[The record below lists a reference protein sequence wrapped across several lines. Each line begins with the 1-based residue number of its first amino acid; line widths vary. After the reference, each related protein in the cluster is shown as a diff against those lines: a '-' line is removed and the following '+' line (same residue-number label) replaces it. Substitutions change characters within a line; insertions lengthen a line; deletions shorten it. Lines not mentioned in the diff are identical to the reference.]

1 LTPAHRHRQSS
12 RKGGTERPHFRSI
25 LSFVYRNRFAVA
37 SQIQR
42 RFTSVL
48 RSDRTTRRH
57 LEEMEALG
65 LLGVAPARGVGPLFP
80 KVYFVTGRGVRKI
93 QESLAAKGKSW
104 KPSRVDRSG
113 RHTKE
118 GYTTEQVIHEIL
130 LTEFLLA
137 VWQTIDGRPDLDLK
151 SIERRSVT
159 KHPSFQFSVG
169 KNRVH
174 LKPDAMF
181 LFAQKGSGMVC
192 CFVEMDLGTMNRKQI
207 KAKYRRYQA
216 WSESA
221 AGQTF
226 LLDLYR
232 CHGATDPRPTF
243 RLLMVGRDRT
253 DTDDGKR
260 LFELFRSAVAM
271 PPSLQDRIWLTTV
284 SSLRQYQ
291 HASLPM
297 AAPIWLRAR
306 DLRRHISDPKDA
318 QSVRELFRSHLTDDG
333 SLHEL
338 FPKPVEVATA

>member
-1 LTPAHRHRQSS
+1 LTPAHRHRQST

-42 RFTSVL
+42 RFASVL

-80 KVYFVTGRGVRKI
+80 KVFYVTGRGVKKI
-93 QESLAAKGKSW
+93 QETLATKGKSW

-137 VWQTIDGRPDLDLK
+137 VWQTIDGRPDLELK
-151 SIERRSVT
+151 SIERRSVA
-159 KHPSFQFSVG
+159 KHRSFQFSVG

-181 LFAQKGSGMVC
+181 LFAQNGGGMVC

-216 WSESA
+216 WSEST
-221 AGQTF
+221 AGQAF

-232 CHGATDPRPTF
+232 RHGATDPRPTF
-243 RLLMVGRDRT
+243 RLLMVARDRVG
-253 DTDDGKR
+253 TDDDKR
-260 LFELFRSAVAM
+260 LLDLFRPIVSLPAA
-271 PPSLQDRIWLTTV
+271 LQDRVWLTTV

-291 HASLPM
+291 RDPLPL

-306 DLRRHISDPKDA
+306 DLRRQISDPKDTQA
-318 QSVRELFRSHLTDDG
+318 VRDLFRSHMTGDRT
-333 SLHEL
+333 LHEL
-338 FPKPVEVATA
+338 FPKPAEVATA